1 MLKEPNET
9 SSLQPTDSDTVTGLI
24 PAPDCNLT
32 LEEICAKD
40 VPTGVKFKIIEHTDL
55 PEDREFRN
63 AWTAPQLETDYDGV
77 GS

>member
-1 MLKEPNET
+1 MKLAIF
-9 SSLQPTDSDTVTGLI
+9 QPTDSDTISVLI
-24 PAPDCNLT
+24 PAPNCNLT

-40 VPTGVKFKIIEHTDL
+40 VPTGVKYKVIEHTDL

-63 AWTAPQLETDYDGV
+63 AWVAPDLETDFDGV